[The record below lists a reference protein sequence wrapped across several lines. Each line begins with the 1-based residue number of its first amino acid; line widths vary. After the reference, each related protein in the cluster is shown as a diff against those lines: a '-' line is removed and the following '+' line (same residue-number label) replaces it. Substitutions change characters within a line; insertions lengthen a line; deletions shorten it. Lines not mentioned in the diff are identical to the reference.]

1 MPHNHFMGQD
11 DSMLIRNS
19 DGTVINKFKGGDI
32 IIASGSIG
40 TAGTNATVT
49 EFGDGHT
56 NTAVITLSSVANII
70 GDNVSLAKGNLI
82 YTLPGG
88 ALLVNSAFMSVG
100 ITLTTG
106 TPTTDAPDV
115 GIGTVIASGAIA
127 TLTTG
132 TFENIIT
139 GQTAT
144 DIAGTATVKTAIP
157 TAAVPFVI
165 ETGAAHTIHLN
176 YADAW
181 ADVSDTACTISGTVI
196 INYTFMA

>member
-1 MPHNHFMGQD
+1 MPYNHYMEDD
-11 DSMLIRNS
+11 DSMIIRDS
-19 DGTVINKFKGGDI
+19 DGVEVAKFKDGLET
-32 IIASGSIG
+32 SINVG
-40 TAGTNATVT
+40 TAGTNTTVT

-82 YTLPGG
+82 YTLPAG
-88 ALLVNSAFMSVG
+88 ALLVNSAYMSVA

-115 GIGTVIASGAIA
+115 GIGTVIAVGAIA

-165 ETGAAHTIHLN
+165 ETGDAHTLHFN

-181 ADVSDTACTISGTVI
+181 ADVDDTAVTISGTVVV
-196 INYTFMA
+196 NYTFMA